1 MSVHRRQTADF
12 SEMDATMRLLG
23 SWEPE
28 PPAPDLD

>member
-12 SEMDATMRLLG
+12 SQMDETMRLLG

-28 PPAPDLD
+28 PPASDLD